1 MRSKYKI
8 IRPYMKKILW
18 ISIGLLLLSAGCQ
31 KIVLKKEIPSSPK
44 ESYEELP
51 R

>member
-1 MRSKYKI
+1 
-8 IRPYMKKILW
+8 MKKV
-18 ISIGLLLLSAGCQ
+18 LLLLIGFSLLAAACDT
-31 KIVLKKEIPSSPK
+31 VPLKKEIPSSPK